1 MTLPSLIACATCMGA
16 PGHQLSEAANSA
28 IIVMLWTLVGIGV
41 FFGGLVWNLVSR
53 ARKYHAIH
61 GIPSDPDALQDD
73 LSAHQCVT
81 PARVTPETRREPANV
96 G

>member
-28 IIVMLWTLVGIGV
+28 IIVMLWVLVGIGV
-41 FFGGLVWNLVSR
+41 FFGGFFWTLISR
-53 ARKYHAIH
+53 ARKYQAIH
-61 GIPSDPDALQDD
+61 GVPTAPDPLQEE
-73 LSAHQCVT
+73 LSALSRST
-81 PARVTPETRREPANV
+81 PPRPSPARRREPATV